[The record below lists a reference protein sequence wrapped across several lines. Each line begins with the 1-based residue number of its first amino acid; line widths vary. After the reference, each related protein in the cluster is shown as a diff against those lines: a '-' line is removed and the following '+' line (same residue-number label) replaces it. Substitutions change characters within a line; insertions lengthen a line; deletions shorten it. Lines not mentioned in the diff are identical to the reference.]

1 MTIEYKIG
9 DFLKRFKRP
18 ITLIPDKEYKLVT
31 ISSKHR
37 GVKLRGLKKGA
48 LIKSKMYEVKRGDFI
63 VSGIDARNGAFGIIP
78 EELDGAIVTNDFW
91 YFEIDEAIILK
102 KLFLELTATTW
113 FDEICTRGSD
123 GTTNRV
129 RLQKDR
135 FFNQKVIL
143 PHFVEQETLLQHLLS
158 FKTAKTDLS
167 KEISYQKNL
176 VKRLKQSILQ
186 DAIQGHLT
194 KDWRKENSNI
204 ESTSELFKHI
214 KAEKAKLI
222 KEKKIKKEK
231 PLSKILKEEIPFEL
245 PENWVWCRLND
256 ISIKIH
262 YGMTAS
268 AVKNKKDVRLLRITD
283 IQNSKVNWSTVPGCE
298 YSKNDL
304 TKYLLAEN
312 DIIIAR
318 TGGTIGKSYIVKNI
332 SVSSLFASYLIRV
345 IPSENIL
352 ADYIKVFLGSSTYWS
367 QLYEVSRGDQPN
379 VSGTKLKNLMFP
391 LPSYEEQKSILKR
404 VEILQEKCNSLE
416 KEIARSELNVE
427 VLAQA
432 LLKEAFE
439 SKENK
444 KTEVIVLPTLQDIEE
459 KHFVKRKMLASY
471 IINKSANDEKFGDT
485 KFEKLLHLS
494 DYHILKRN
502 LGQEYRQKAA
512 GPYDNKF
519 TVPFFNQTIKAG
531 WFYKQRLG
539 KMNRIVLDKNNIK
552 SQSTYDFFTAEEL
565 RAIDK
570 LIYTFK
576 SFDYKIPEIISTLY
590 AVWNNRIIRNQEI
603 NDKALKQDFLDSDK
617 GKAQY
622 VHPKDRVSPAIKWMK
637 ENGFVP
643 DGWGKIIEPPKSKNI
658 E

>member
-1 MTIEYKIG
+1 MAVEYKIG

-48 LIKSKMYEVKRGDFI
+48 LIKSKMYEVKKGDFI

-91 YFEIDEAIILK
+91 YFEIDESIILK
-102 KLFLELTATTW
+102 RLFLELTATTW

-135 FFNQKVIL
+135 FFNQKVVL
-143 PHFVEQETLLQHLLS
+143 PDFAEQEKLLQHLLL
-158 FKTAKTDLS
+158 FKTAKNDLS
-167 KEISYQKNL
+167 REIDVQKNL
-176 VKRLKQSILQ
+176 VKRLKKSILQ
-186 DAIQGHLT
+186 DAIQGQLT
-194 KDWRKENSNI
+194 KEWRKQNPNI
-204 ESTSELFKHI
+204 EPASELLKVI
-214 KAEKAKLI
+214 KAEKAQLI

-231 PLSKILKEEIPFEL
+231 PLAKISKQDIPFEI

-256 ISIKIH
+256 VSIKIH

-283 IQNSKVNWSTVPGCE
+283 IQNNKVNWSTVPGCE
-298 YSKNDL
+298 YSKSDL
-304 TKYLLAEN
+304 TKYLLTEN

-352 ADYIKVFLGSSTYWS
+352 ADYIKIFLGSSTYWR

-379 VSGTKLKNLMFP
+379 VSGTKLKNLIFP
-391 LPSYEEQKSILKR
+391 LPSYKEQKSILKR

-416 KEIARSELNVE
+416 QEIARSEAKAE
-427 VLAQA
+427 VFMQA

-439 SKENK
+439 TKEIKNT
-444 KTEVIVLPTLQDIEE
+444 KTVKLPALQSLEE

-485 KFEKLLHLS
+485 KFEKLLHLT

-502 LGQEYRQKAA
+502 LGQEYKQKAA

-539 KMNRIVLDKNNIK
+539 KMNRIVSGKNNIK
-552 SQSTYDFFTAEEL
+552 SQSTYDFFANEEL
-565 RAIDK
+565 QEIDN
-570 LIYTFK
+570 LINKFK

-603 NDKALKQDFLDSDK
+603 SDEYLKQDFLNWDK

-622 VHPKDRVSPAIKWMK
+622 VYPKDRVAPAIKWMK

-643 DGWGKIIEPPKSKNI
+643 DGWGKIIEPPKSKKK
-658 E
+658 